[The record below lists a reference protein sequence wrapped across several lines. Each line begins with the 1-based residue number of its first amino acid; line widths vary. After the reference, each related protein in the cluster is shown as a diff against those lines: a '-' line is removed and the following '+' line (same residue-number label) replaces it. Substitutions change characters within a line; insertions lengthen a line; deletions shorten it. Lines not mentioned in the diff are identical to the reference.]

1 MNKKFLSLVLALV
14 MVLGTF
20 SSVFAAPA
28 EKKETKEAPKAAET
42 VVPKITG
49 KKAKIQ
55 WLQDNKYV
63 EGRKVN
69 KDAKNND
76 LALDKTIQ
84 RDEVSKLLVYAIGLD
99 QKADALKGAYKFYN
113 DVDLSHWANGYI
125 NVGSTEPSK
134 ANNLPFLLGYP
145 GKVFKPVN
153 NVTYAELAKMLV
165 TLTKTDLTKD
175 MHDQAN
181 KEWPVKWMAWAHD
194 LGIFED
200 VTVADANKAVNREDA
215 FTMIYNAMYKL
226 KYIQKMPVGEVRGIL
241 SQIKNGEITINQGE
255 KAKTIKLMPNTT
267 FVLYDRRSNTD
278 THDVNANPHHSVYNQ
293 IVFAGAV
300 SNPSYYY
307 GSFVRVIANEKGEA
321 THVLELGNPAQL
333 AIGNS
338 NDDRDN
344 DRWNDVAE
352 RTIETVDG
360 QHARTIDDDAW
371 SVKDAVLAKV
381 NYDNGDPK
389 SITFQKGFFRGPS
402 INATGDQ
409 SVRNWTYM
417 AKAND
422 WSRTLKL
429 TANTKYYVA
438 DVVQNQLTEVKD
450 VDEALRILGNTA
462 ASNWFDSVYAGYN
475 VIDGADKHV
484 TRAAT
489 HINGYNEATVVV
501 FNKVQKDNNNE
512 QLLRVKNEATRL
524 YDVTFEDVDGK
535 EIMGNLISYRGAF
548 PFNFND
554 GKYNVVRITENNA
567 TGTGIELVIK
577 HSDEE
582 KYPIV
587 KVTDVFNNGRSI
599 IVEDKN
605 EHSAFL
611 QLTSEADI
619 FTRGLKVG
627 DVIQFH
633 TLAGNVLVNDADRNN
648 VVDVV
653 SILPSNV
660 ALDGALQFVVEDN
673 QNNQRYA
680 EGVTAFD
687 IKAAQG
693 DYRQVDV
700 NEYMYL
706 YNKKV
711 GTNKTFA
718 WLNVSDANKLEEYIN
733 AVGPTNIS
741 YKLRRVD
748 RLDKLVAYDVEVM
761 VKKDGKDV
769 WVKLNDA
776 AVSDAIAKKA
786 QKDALDAFDKK
797 VAAVEDATKLA
808 DQAAFDK
815 AAKALQDLVTEFNA
829 LKVDKLE
836 QSDVDKVKA
845 NLNTKIKALN
855 DVAAAKSPAIT
866 TNPAVSEI

>member
-55 WLQDNKYV
+55 WLKDNKYV

-226 KYIQKMPVGEVRGIL
+226 TYIKKMPVNEVRGII

-255 KAKTIKLMPNTT
+255 KAKTVKLMPNTT
-267 FVLYDRRSNTD
+267 FVLYNRSY
-278 THDVNANPHHSVYNQ
+278 DVNASKAAADRVVRASVL
-293 IVFAGAV
+293 

-307 GSFVRVIANEKGEA
+307 GSFVRVITNDKGEA

-333 AIGNS
+333 AIGGNGWDADNS
-338 NDDRDN
+338 RWADVADKTVETREAFTRDN
-344 DRWNDVAE
+344 VNYP
-352 RTIETVDG
+352 
-360 QHARTIDDDAW
+360 
-371 SVKDAVLAKV
+371 AVLASF
-381 NYDNGDPK
+381 NYDANGDAKSMTFMEGFTTQTPATPK
-389 SITFQKGFFRGPS
+389 TVNI
-402 INATGDQ
+402 
-409 SVRNWTYM
+409 
-417 AKAND
+417 
-422 WSRTLKL
+422 KL
-429 TANTKYYVA
+429 TAKTKYYVA
-438 DVVQNQLTEVKD
+438 DVAKNQLTELKD
-450 VDEALRILGNTA
+450 VDEAIRILGNPQA
-462 ASNWFDSVYAGYN
+462 AVSFDGVYAGYN
-475 VIDGADKHV
+475 VIDAADKHV
-484 TRAAT
+484 TREAT
-489 HINGYNEATVVV
+489 SIKGYNEATVVV
-501 FNKVQKDNNNE
+501 LNKVKKDNNNAR
-512 QLLRVKNEATRL
+512 LLRVKNEATTL
-524 YDVTFEDVDGK
+524 YDVTFEDVKGA

-548 PFNFND
+548 PYNFKD
-554 GKYNVVRITENNA
+554 AKFNVVRLTDNNA

-577 HSDEE
+577 HNDTER
-582 KYPIV
+582 YPIV
-587 KVTDVFNNGRSI
+587 KVVDIFNSGRSI
-599 IVEDKN
+599 VVQDMNK
-605 EHSAFL
+605 HTATFT
-611 QLTSEADI
+611 LTSEADV
-619 FTRGLKVG
+619 FTRDLKVG

-633 TLAGNVLVNDADRNN
+633 TLSNNVKVNDADRNN

-653 SILPSNV
+653 SILPEM
-660 ALDGALQFVVEDN
+660 ALKGALQYVVEDN
-673 QNNQRYA
+673 QSNQRYA

-687 IKAAQG
+687 IKQAKG

-718 WLNVSDANKLEEYIN
+718 WLNKDDADKLEAYIN

-741 YKLRRVD
+741 YKVRKVD
-748 RLDKLVAYDVEVM
+748 TLTDLVAYDVEVL
-761 VKKDGKDV
+761 VKNV
-769 WVKLNDA
+769 WVKLNDP
-776 AVSDAIAKKA
+776 AVDAAIAADKQAKADADAFAAEVATEKAKTYEAANIATIKTDLEALVAKYNALSAEAKAKAAEAKADLNKKIA
-786 QKDALDAFDKK
+786 EYNKLDAD
-797 VAAVEDATKLA
+797 DT
-808 DQAAFDK
+808 
-815 AAKALQDLVTEFNA
+815 N
-829 LKVDKLE
+829 
-836 QSDVDKVKA
+836 
-845 NLNTKIKALN
+845 NIKPIA
-855 DVAAAKSPAIT
+855 
-866 TNPAVSEI
+866 

>member
-1 MNKKFLSLVLALV
+1 MNKKFLSLALALV

-226 KYIQKMPVGEVRGIL
+226 TYIKKMPVNEVRGII

-255 KAKTIKLMPNTT
+255 KAKTVKLTPNTT
-267 FVLYDRRSNTD
+267 FVLYNRSY
-278 THDVNANPHHSVYNQ
+278 DVNASKAAADRVVMANVL
-293 IVFAGAV
+293 

-307 GSFVRVIANEKGEA
+307 GSFVRVITNDKGEA
-321 THVLELGNPAQL
+321 THVLELGNPVHL
-333 AIGNS
+333 AIGGNGWDADNS
-338 NDDRDN
+338 
-344 DRWNDVAE
+344 RWADVADK
-352 RTIETVDG
+352 TVSTKINLEVAT
-360 QHARTIDDDAW
+360 ARHG
-371 SVKDAVLAKV
+371 VLAKI
-381 NYDNGDPK
+381 NYDSGDAK
-389 SITFQKGFFRGPS
+389 SITFQEGVFSGSTK
-402 INATGDQ
+402 NATG
-409 SVRNWTYM
+409 SVVENNYDYHAERGDRQLN
-417 AKAND
+417 
-422 WSRTLKL
+422 LKL
-429 TANTKYYVA
+429 TANTKYYIA
-438 DVVQNQLTEVKD
+438 DAAKNQLTEVKD
-450 VDEALRILGNTA
+450 VDAAIRILGNVS

-501 FNKVQKDNNNE
+501 FNRVQKDNNNA
-512 QLLRVKNEATRL
+512 QLLRVKNEATTL
-524 YDVTFEDVDGK
+524 YDVTFEDVKGA

-548 PFNFND
+548 PFNFKD
-554 GKYNVVRITENNA
+554 AKFNVVRITNNNA

-577 HSDEE
+577 HSDTD

-587 KVTDVFNNGRSI
+587 KVVDIFNSGRSI
-599 IVEDKN
+599 VVEDKN
-605 EHSAFL
+605 KNTAIL
-611 QLTSEADI
+611 QLTSEADV

-633 TLAGNVLVNDADRNN
+633 TLANNVKVNDADRNN

-653 SILPSNV
+653 SILP
-660 ALDGALQFVVEDN
+660 AMTLKGALQNVVEDN

-711 GTNKTFA
+711 GTDKTFA
-718 WLNVSDANKLEEYIN
+718 WLNKSDADQLEAYIN

-741 YKLRRVD
+741 YKLRKVD
-748 RLDKLVAYDVEVM
+748 RLDKLVAYDVEVL
-761 VKKDGKDV
+761 VKKDGKEV
-769 WVKLNDA
+769 WVRLNDS
-776 AVSDAIAKKA
+776 AVTGPIAKKA
-786 QKDALDAFDKK
+786 ADDAA
-797 VAAVEDATKLA
+797 
-808 DQAAFDK
+808 
-815 AAKALQDLVTEFNA
+815 
-829 LKVDKLE
+829 
-836 QSDVDKVKA
+836 
-845 NLNTKIKALN
+845 IKAVA
-855 DVAAAKSPAIT
+855 DKVAAAKAEAEYAPADEANIKTEIQGLIDAYNALTADQKKDANAMKVKEDINKKIEAYNKLEAET
-866 TNPAVSEI
+866 TKDIAKL